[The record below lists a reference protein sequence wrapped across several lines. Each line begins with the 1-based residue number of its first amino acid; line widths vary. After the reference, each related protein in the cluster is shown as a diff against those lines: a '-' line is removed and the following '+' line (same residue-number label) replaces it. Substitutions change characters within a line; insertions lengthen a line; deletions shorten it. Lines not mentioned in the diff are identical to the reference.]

1 VVLIPELNL
10 KIVNITFAGEKPL
23 KSYVVKSVRYED
35 LILCTQSIGSR
46 SLLLYSDADA
56 DDTLPL
62 ESAATVK
69 RHPES
74 KISIPTNTQKRSD
87 RCGNDVAIVLSIADL
102 LSRGCANQEA

>member
-10 KIVNITFAGEKPL
+10 KIVNITFAGENPL
-23 KSYVVKSVRYED
+23 KSYVKSVRYED
-35 LILCTQSIGSR
+35 LLLCTQSIGSR
-46 SLLLYSDADA
+46 QLVLYSDADA

-87 RCGNDVAIVLSIADL
+87 RCGNDVAIVFSIADL